1 MCTTCFAAFGS
12 LVGVALVAKAG
23 GLAGIKAAAGVV
35 GAKLLLLFR

>member
-1 MCTTCFAAFGS
+1 MCTSCFAAFGS

-35 GAKLLLLFR
+35 AAKLLTVLR